1 MHRALRTLG
10 VLTAGLLLV
19 GGLATIPAV
28 AAEGEAPLA
37 PTVGAC
43 YDFTAQ
49 EADGASL
56 PRAAVDCA
64 AAHTSEIIAVGTL
77 PGELTWSSAQ
87 DDVMAATAPVCA
99 GAWDRV
105 TGGNLLRQARSQYDF
120 VWFQPTAAEQAA
132 GARWF
137 SCHIVV
143 REDNGIAPLPHP
155 LPKLGKR
162 ISDAVATCAT
172 GSLAFTT
179 CADKHAWR
187 SSHSFYA
194 TGKPTKRTVD
204 AAANRT
210 CPRHV
215 TSRKWLRTAF
225 DVPGKRFVVIC
236 YSKTSR

>member
-1 MHRALRTLG
+1 MNRALRTFG

-19 GGLATIPAV
+19 GGLTTLPA
-28 AAEGEAPLA
+28 AADGEAAPA

-43 YDFTAQ
+43 YDVTAQ
-49 EADGASL
+49 EAEVDTL

-77 PGELTWSSAQ
+77 PDELSWSAAE
-87 DDVMAATAPVCA
+87 DDLAAALAPVCA
-99 GAWDRV
+99 RAWDRA
-105 TGGNLLRQARSQYDF
+105 TGGNLLRQVRSQYDF
-120 VWFQPTAAEQAA
+120 VWFHPSAAEQAI

-137 SCHIVV
+137 SCHMVV
-143 REDNGIAPLPHP
+143 REDNSLAPLPHP
-155 LPKLGKR
+155 LPRLGKR
-162 ISDAVATCAT
+162 TSDAVATCVT
-172 GSLAFTT
+172 GSLEFTT

-194 TGKPTKRTVD
+194 TGKPTKRSVD

-236 YSKTSR
+236 YSQTKR